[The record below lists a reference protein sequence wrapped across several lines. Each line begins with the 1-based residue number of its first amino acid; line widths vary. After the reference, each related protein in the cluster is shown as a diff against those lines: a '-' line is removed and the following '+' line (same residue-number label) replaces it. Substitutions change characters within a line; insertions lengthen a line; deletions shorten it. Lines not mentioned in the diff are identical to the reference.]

1 MENFRIGAGSLLAIL
16 LIAPLAL
23 SIPKGVRAAR
33 SYDVE
38 LKSILRDGIMTDA
51 EMESFIDRLGN
62 EKKRPLEDVRDFPSC
77 VRCGMSWRARANPRV
92 N

>member
-33 SYDVE
+33 S
-38 LKSILRDGIMTDA
+38 T
-51 EMESFIDRLGN
+51 
-62 EKKRPLEDVRDFPSC
+62 
-77 VRCGMSWRARANPRV
+77 MSNLNRFYATAS
-92 N
+92 